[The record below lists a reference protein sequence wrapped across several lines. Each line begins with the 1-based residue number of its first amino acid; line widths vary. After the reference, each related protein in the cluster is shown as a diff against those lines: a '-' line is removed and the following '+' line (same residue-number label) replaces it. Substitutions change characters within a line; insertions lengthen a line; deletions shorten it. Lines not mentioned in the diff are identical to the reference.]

1 MLGINNLSF
10 KYFQKEVFSTQCINK
25 TADNITGIEEK
36 DIDNHPALLEN
47 MNFCQKIIS
56 LFPNLVK
63 KMHSEQITSE
73 NEIIDFEVKDIS
85 LNYKLKVGD
94 LVEFRVEQKF
104 PDIKIARNIAP
115 FLPQD

>member
-1 MLGINNLSF
+1 M
-10 KYFQKEVFSTQCINK
+10 
-25 TADNITGIEEK
+25 
-36 DIDNHPALLEN
+36 
-47 MNFCQKIIS
+47 KIIGVVN
-56 LFPNLVK
+56 FYNGK
-63 KMHSEQITSE
+63 YGTITSE

-85 LNYKLKVGD
+85 LDYKLKVGD

>member
-1 MLGINNLSF
+1 MA
-10 KYFQKEVFSTQCINK
+10 K
-25 TADNITGIEEK
+25 
-36 DIDNHPALLEN
+36 IDND
-47 MNFCQKIIS
+47 KYY
-56 LFPNLVK
+56 
-63 KMHSEQITSE
+63 TSE
-73 NEIIDFEVKDIS
+73 EVVNRCWEILKETIDFEVKDIS